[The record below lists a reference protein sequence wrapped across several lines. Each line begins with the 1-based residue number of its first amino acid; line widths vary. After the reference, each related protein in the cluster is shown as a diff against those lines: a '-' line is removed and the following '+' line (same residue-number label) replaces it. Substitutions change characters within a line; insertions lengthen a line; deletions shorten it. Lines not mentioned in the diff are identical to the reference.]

1 MDITRSYLK
10 DLVYKVNGAAIEVHK
25 NLGPGLLESVYH
37 KCMIEEL
44 KLRKLNFQ
52 SEFKIPV
59 TYKNINLELD
69 FRCDLFIENCLV
81 IEIKSVNELI
91 NIHEAQL
98 LNYMNLLKAPKGIL
112 LNFNSQTIFKEGQ
125 KTFVNDYYKKL
136 NQLSLL
142 HLFQAKRLRTK

>member
-1 MDITRSYLK
+1 MNSITHKFLNELTFEVIGS
-10 DLVYKVNGAAIEVHK
+10 AIEVQK
-25 NLGPGLLESVYH
+25 NMGRGLIESVYH

-98 LNYMNLLKAPKGIL
+98 LNYMNLLKAPMGL
-112 LNFNSQTIFKEGQ
+112 LINFGVKNIYYEGQ
-125 KTFVNDYYKKL
+125 KTMVNELYR
-136 NQLSLL
+136 SLED
-142 HLFQAKRLRTK
+142 

>member
-1 MDITRSYLK
+1 MNSITHKFLNELTFEVIGS
-10 DLVYKVNGAAIEVHK
+10 AIEVQK
-25 NLGPGLLESVYH
+25 NMGRGLVESVYH

-91 NIHEAQL
+91 NIHEATIIKLYEFIKSTKRHFIKFQFA
-98 LNYMNLLKAPKGIL
+98 NY
-112 LNFNSQTIFKEGQ
+112 F
-125 KTFVNDYYKKL
+125 
-136 NQLSLL
+136 
-142 HLFQAKRLRTK
+142 

>member
-1 MDITRSYLK
+1 MNSITHKFLNELTFEVIGS
-10 DLVYKVNGAAIEVHK
+10 AIEVQK
-25 NLGPGLLESVYH
+25 NMGRGLIESVYH

-59 TYKNINLELD
+59 TYKNINLESD

-136 NQLSLL
+136 NQL
-142 HLFQAKRLRTK
+142 

>member
-1 MDITRSYLK
+1 MNGITHKFLNE
-10 DLVYKVNGAAIEVHK
+10 LTFEVIGCAIEVQK
-25 NLGPGLLESVYH
+25 TMGRGLFESVYH

-44 KLRKLNFQ
+44 KLRKINFH
-52 SEFKIPV
+52 SELKIPV

-69 FRCDLFIENCLV
+69 FRCDLYIENCLV
-81 IEIKSVNELI
+81 LEIKSVNELI

-125 KTFVNDYYKKL
+125 KTFVNDYFKKL
-136 NQLSLL
+136 D
-142 HLFQAKRLRTK
+142 KE